1 MKPTFFARLCRYYLL
16 FSAGFIA
23 FLIALAILEKEGMPR
38 VWIGHLFM
46 LATIVL
52 YATIGL
58 LSRTSNVLE
67 YYVAGRKVPAMFNG
81 MATAADWISAASFIS
96 LAGGLYLHGFDGLA
110 YIMGWTGGYC
120 LVALLIAPFLRKF
133 GQYTIPDFLAER
145 YRSPNGNG
153 RPVRI
158 IAVCATIIVSFIY
171 VVAQIYAVG
180 LIASRFTG
188 VDFSVGIFLGLA
200 SILVCS
206 FLGGMRAITWTQV
219 AQYIIIL
226 VAFLIPAIWLA
237 VKHSDNPI
245 PQLAYGKILAQLSA
259 REQILEKDPKEQQV
273 RAIFKQ
279 RADEYQDK
287 LDGLPASW
295 ENGRLQAQQR
305 LDKIRLRNASLMDI
319 RNAERALI
327 AYPKSAEDALQAWS
341 EARTTNLERSL
352 PMTPHATPF
361 PAENREQSDI
371 KRNNFLAL
379 AFCLMLGT
387 AALPH
392 LLMRSYTT
400 PSVHASRISVFWT
413 LFFIL
418 LIYLTIPALAV
429 LVKYDIYTA
438 LVGSEFSQLP
448 NWVSYW
454 ANVDKLNPLISIVD
468 TNRDGIV
475 QLAEIAID
483 GDVLVLA
490 TPEIAG
496 LPYVISGLVAAG
508 GLAAALSTAD
518 GLLLAISNALSHDVY
533 YKIVDPQ
540 ASTQKRVTISKLL
553 LLAVAFIA
561 AYIASQKPADI
572 LSLVGAAFSLA
583 ASTLFPALVLGVFW
597 KRANHHGAIAGM
609 LAGFLV
615 CLYYML
621 HTNPILGGSIA
632 NQWFHIAP
640 ISAGV
645 FGVPAGL
652 ITLYVISMLTR
663 PPQRQIGALVDYLR
677 TPESLAAPGLPP
689 ARNINGNSGNNSNNS
704 NNSNSGNSSSSR

>member
-1 MKPTFFARLCRYYLL
+1 MTAASTRLHRLGRYYLL
-16 FSAGFIA
+16 FSLGFAA
-23 FLIALAILEKEGMPR
+23 FLVSLAVLEKEGMPR
-38 VWIGHLFM
+38 VWIGYLFM
-46 LATIVL
+46 FATIVL
-52 YATIGL
+52 YATIGV
-58 LSRTSNVLE
+58 LSRTSNVTE
-67 YYVAGRKVPAMFNG
+67 YYVAGRRVPALFNG

-133 GQYTIPDFLAER
+133 GQYTIPDFLAAR
-145 YRSPNGNG
+145 YGGGAGGMG
-153 RPVRI
+153 RPVRMM
-158 IAVCATIIVSFIY
+158 AVAATIIVSFTY

-226 VAFLIPAIWLA
+226 VAFLIPAIWLS
-237 VKHSDNPI
+237 VKHSDNPV
-245 PQLAYGKILAQLSA
+245 PQLAYGKILPQLSA
-259 REQILEKDPKEQQV
+259 REHIIENDPKERAV
-273 RAIFKQ
+273 RAVFRQ
-279 RADEYQDK
+279 RADEYEARLKD
-287 LDGLPASW
+287 LPGSW
-295 ENGRLQAQQR
+295 ESGRRAAQRQ
-305 LDKIRLRNASLMDI
+305 LDAVRLRNASLLEI
-319 RNAERALI
+319 RNAERLLI
-327 AYPKSAEDALQAWS
+327 DYPKNADEAQRTWSAALAQNL
-341 EARTTNLERSL
+341 ARTEPL
-352 PMTPHATPF
+352 TPHAKPF
-361 PAENREQSDI
+361 PADNPAQSDI
-371 KRNNFLAL
+371 KRNNFMALAL
-379 AFCLMLGT
+379 CLMLGT

-392 LLMRSYTT
+392 ILMRSYTT
-400 PSVHASRISVFWT
+400 PSVHEARTSVFWT

-418 LIYLTIPALAV
+418 LIYLTLPALAV
-429 LVKYDIYTA
+429 LVKYDIYSA
-438 LVGSEFSQLP
+438 LVGSDFARLP
-448 NWVSYW
+448 TWVSYW

-483 GDVLVLA
+483 ADVLVLA

-518 GLLLAISNALSHDVY
+518 GLLLAISNALSHDIY
-533 YKIVDPQ
+533 YKTVDPT

-561 AYIASQKPADI
+561 AYAASQKPADI
-572 LSLVGAAFSLA
+572 MSLVGAAFSLA

-597 KRANHHGAIAGM
+597 KRANHHGAMAGM

-621 HTNPILGGSIA
+621 HTNPILGGSA
-632 NQWFHIAP
+632 AGQWFHIAP
-640 ISAGV
+640 ISAGI
-645 FGVPAGL
+645 FGVPAGMA
-652 ITLYVISMLTR
+652 TLVLVSWLTA
-663 PPQRQIGALVDYLR
+663 PPERRTAALVDHVR
-677 TPESLAAPGLPP
+677 APE
-689 ARNINGNSGNNSNNS
+689 
-704 NNSNSGNSSSSR
+704 